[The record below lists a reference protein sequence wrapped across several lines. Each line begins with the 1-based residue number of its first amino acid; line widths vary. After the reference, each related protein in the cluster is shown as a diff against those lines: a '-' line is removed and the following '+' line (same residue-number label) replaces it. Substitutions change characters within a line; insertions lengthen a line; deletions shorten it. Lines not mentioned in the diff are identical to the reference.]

1 MFGIAET
8 ARRFGQ
14 YRWAELQLFELLGT
28 WATGHPEPRVSPMLA
43 AQAQHHA
50 EHARWFAER
59 APTATVLGAEL
70 RAELVCEPQ
79 PDVAPLIER
88 ARASSTTSE
97 LLRTVYEH
105 VLPALT
111 AAYDDHLQHTDPRVD
126 GPTTRVLTLA
136 RRDLADHHHEGMAM
150 LERLS

>member
-1 MFGIAET
+1 MFGIKET
-8 ARRFGQ
+8 ALRFVR

-43 AQAQHHA
+43 AQAHRHA
-50 EHARWFAER
+50 QHARWFADR
-59 APTATVLGAEL
+59 VPAVAMQGADYS
-70 RAELVCEPQ
+70 ADLVVGAFPL
-79 PDVAPLIER
+79 APLVER
-88 ARASSTTSE
+88 ARAAATTAE
-97 LLRTVYEH
+97 LLRAVYEH

-111 AAYDDHLQHTDPRVD
+111 AVYDDHLQHTDPRVD
-126 GPTTRVLTLA
+126 GPTTRVLALA

>member
-43 AQAQHHA
+43 AQAHRHA
-50 EHARWFAER
+50 QHARWFAARVPAVALQGADYSAGLVVGAFPLVPLVER
-59 APTATVLGAEL
+59 AQAATTTTDLL
-70 RAELVCEPQ
+70 RAVHDGL
-79 PDVAPLIER
+79 
-88 ARASSTTSE
+88 
-97 LLRTVYEH
+97 
-105 VLPALT
+105 LPALG
-111 AAYDDHLQHTDPRVD
+111 AMYDDHLLHTDPRVD
-126 GPTTRVLTLA
+126 GPTTRVLALA

-150 LERLS
+150 LERLR